1 MPSKDKGPLQTAQRE
16 GDELKRKVDNITQEA
31 QSLLDDTTIPERT
44 TKLSDLYRES
54 ISLKETA
61 NSLHKKV
68 SALRK
73 GDEPIKVPDFDRKKK
88 DEVKRVDG
96 LRGQLEKLISKLE
109 PDEVEEDYF
118 RKVQEKGGAQS
129 ATETDGT
136 ETSGEESEE
145 ETDEGESE
153 TEGES
158 EEDSDDESEEEDSD
172 EEGSEEEQT
181 TTEVKDHTLRQWE
194 ALSDFKGEE
203 EGDLNFKKGDI
214 LNIVETQDDGWWM
227 AEDKNGKRGLVP
239 STYLQVYAKF
249 PEVHSPEVGEKEDL
263 DASKA
268 SGKSLWRK
276 VSKAFTETSVTDVLS
291 AMGGIPSGFRHS
303 TLHKLLEEDETYTTG
318 HYIYPKLS
326 ESHLSFRDLHWNP
339 TDCKIRSK
347 TVRIQ
352 RTFTL
357 WNCKAVPDT
366 GSALDVKSRHV
377 RVALFDGVKVLS
389 NIHTVQAKWLEKE
402 PKTWTFNPR
411 VQGMLPSILDGECF
425 VRSNNVEQ
433 NIGLLFELGVTYVR
447 TKTGEQGELSCGWAH
462 LKLFDDNGSPIAN
475 KSYDCTLNGGT
486 PYEKGVEVDPA
497 VSRTASGSRFKS
509 LLTANKQPHLIVK
522 VGTPNKERKDI
533 LDMLPDTLVSSVHYA
548 EFTAY
553 YRQILA
559 DTLLRDRLNMYTADL
574 IHSPVL
580 AQFPKAIMQSDIM
593 DALRSVWGEK
603 MKTLKKANKRDSEQ
617 MKALFTQVFMET
629 AYALLFFSSLP
640 EYKWWDMSIMDARW
654 KEISKFLKK
663 NQQKGGLASL
673 LSSDSL
679 HEPFNIAEVSFDLL
693 STNCTT

>member
-16 GDELKRKVDNITQEA
+16 GDELKRKVDNVSQQA

-73 GDEPIKVPDFDRKKK
+73 LIRQKRTLISLKGDEPIKVPDFDRKKK

-96 LRGQLEKLISKLE
+96 LRDQLEKLISKLE

-129 ATETDGT
+129 ATETDDT
-136 ETSGEESEE
+136 ETGEESSEETDEGESEDDDESEEDSEEESEE
-145 ETDEGESE
+145 ETDEDEEESE
-153 TEGES
+153 V
-158 EEDSDDESEEEDSD
+158 
-172 EEGSEEEQT
+172 EQT

-194 ALSDFKGEE
+194 ALSDFKGEQ

-214 LNIVETQDDGWWM
+214 LSIVETQCM
-227 AEDKNGKRGLVP
+227 TNSLRYTLQKYRLYMILLCSYCSRRKRRSRCLE
-239 STYLQVYAKF
+239 ST
-249 PEVHSPEVGEKEDL
+249 
-263 DASKA
+263 
-268 SGKSLWRK
+268 
-276 VSKAFTETSVTDVLS
+276 TVTDVLS

-377 RVALFDGVKVLS
+377 RVALFDGVK
-389 NIHTVQAKWLEKE
+389 
-402 PKTWTFNPR
+402 
-411 VQGMLPSILDGECF
+411 
-425 VRSNNVEQ
+425 
-433 NIGLLFELGVTYVR
+433 
-447 TKTGEQGELSCGWAH
+447 
-462 LKLFDDNGSPIAN
+462 
-475 KSYDCTLNGGT
+475 
-486 PYEKGVEVDPA
+486 
-497 VSRTASGSRFKS
+497 
-509 LLTANKQPHLIVK
+509 
-522 VGTPNKERKDI
+522 
-533 LDMLPDTLVSSVHYA
+533 
-548 EFTAY
+548 
-553 YRQILA
+553 
-559 DTLLRDRLNMYTADL
+559 
-574 IHSPVL
+574 
-580 AQFPKAIMQSDIM
+580 
-593 DALRSVWGEK
+593 
-603 MKTLKKANKRDSEQ
+603 
-617 MKALFTQVFMET
+617 
-629 AYALLFFSSLP
+629 
-640 EYKWWDMSIMDARW
+640 
-654 KEISKFLKK
+654 
-663 NQQKGGLASL
+663 
-673 LSSDSL
+673 
-679 HEPFNIAEVSFDLL
+679 
-693 STNCTT
+693 

>member
-16 GDELKRKVDNITQEA
+16 GDELKRKVDNISQEA

-73 GDEPIKVPDFDRKKK
+73 GDEPIKIPDFDRKKK
-88 DEVKRVDG
+88 DEVKRIDG
-96 LRGQLEKLISKLE
+96 LWDQLQKLISKLE

-129 ATETDGT
+129 ATETDDT
-136 ETSGEESEE
+136 ETGEDSEE
-145 ETDEGESE
+145 DTDEGESE
-153 TEGES
+153 DDDES
-158 EEDSDDESEEEDSD
+158 EEDSEEER
-172 EEGSEEEQT
+172 E
-181 TTEVKDHTLRQWE
+181 
-194 ALSDFKGEE
+194 
-203 EGDLNFKKGDI
+203 
-214 LNIVETQDDGWWM
+214 DGWWL
-227 AEDKNGKRGLVP
+227 AEDKNGQRGIVP
-239 STYLQVYAKF
+239 STFLQ
-249 PEVHSPEVGEKEDL
+249 
-263 DASKA
+263 
-268 SGKSLWRK
+268 
-276 VSKAFTETSVTDVLS
+276 TSVTDVLS

-347 TVRIQ
+347 TVCIQ

-411 VQGMLPSILDGECF
+411 AS
-425 VRSNNVEQ
+425 
-433 NIGLLFELGVTYVR
+433 LLFELGVTYVR

-509 LLTANKQPHLIVK
+509 LLTANKQPHLMVK

-559 DTLLRDRLNMYTADL
+559 DTLLKDRLNMYTADL

-580 AQFPKAIMQSDIM
+580 AQFPKAIMQTDIM
-593 DALRSVWGEK
+593 DAIRSAWGEK

-617 MKALFTQVFMET
+617 MKGLFTQVFVET
-629 AYALLFFSSLP
+629 AYALLFSSSLP
-640 EYKWWDMSIMDARW
+640 EYKWWDMSVMDARW

-673 LSSDSL
+673 LSPDSL

-693 STNCTT
+693 STKCTT